1 MITKIF
7 ILMIIFPAMKLKG
20 IKANN
25 RLKKFIFEKFKFE
38 NKYIF
43 LKFMLICHNMDK
55 FKK

>member
-1 MITKIF
+1 
-7 ILMIIFPAMKLKG
+7 MIIFPAMKLEG

-43 LKFMLICHNMDK
+43 FKIYVNLSYAELIPK
-55 FKK
+55 